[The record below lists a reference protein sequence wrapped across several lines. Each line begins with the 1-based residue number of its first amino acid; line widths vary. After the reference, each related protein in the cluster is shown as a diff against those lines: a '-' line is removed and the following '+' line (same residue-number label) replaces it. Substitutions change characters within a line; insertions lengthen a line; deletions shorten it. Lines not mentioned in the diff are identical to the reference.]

1 MLIVLLRTST
11 IVLSNICSHHAL
23 IFLSIMLEGAWDAAD
38 AIDWAV
44 FANKITSSGWH
55 KVISFKGIFYLILI
69 TCLFLFSSHASMQSC
84 MISLRLYERLCFS
97 ECVCAVSL
105 VDAVFAR
112 NLWTTIC
119 STFFLYQKFCFLFVS
134 AVKLWC
140 QIIIFHIVLFQA
152 IEPPK
157 EEAISS
163 AIDLLYQVLFCLLS
177 YKSLFMCA
185 Y

>member
-1 MLIVLLRTST
+1 M
-11 IVLSNICSHHAL
+11 
-23 IFLSIMLEGAWDAAD
+23 
-38 AIDWAV
+38 

-69 TCLFLFSSHASMQSC
+69 TSLFLFSSHASMQSC

-119 STFFLYQKFCFLFVS
+119 STFFFFLPEVLLSVCVS
-134 AVKLWC
+134 CEIVMPNN
-140 QIIIFHIVLFQA
+140 HISYLLFQA

-185 Y
+185 H